1 MLRRK
6 FIKIPLVILGGLIG
20 LLVLAAG
27 GVYAT
32 TNYRLRRL
40 HTVEVRPVAV
50 PTDAA
55 AIARGKHIVTTR
67 SCADCHGANFGG
79 AKVVDDPAAGKLYGP
94 NITRGRGGLP
104 SNYSDLDYVRAIR
117 HGLAQDGR
125 ALLLM
130 PSLEYTTMSDEDLGA
145 IIAYLKTIA
154 PVDRERGPLQPGPA
168 IRALMV
174 AGQVQLSA
182 EEIDH
187 AAHRPA
193 SVTMSVSAEYG
204 KYLAASCTGCHG
216 PNLSGGKIPGAP
228 PDWPATANLT
238 PHPSSRLPGWN
249 EEQFI
254 ATLRTLKR
262 PDGSAVHP
270 LMPAAIGQMTDDEL
284 KAIWLYLRSLP
295 AAETAAR

>member
-1 MLRRK
+1 MFRRK
-6 FIKIPLVILGGLIG
+6 LVKIPLIVLACLIG
-20 LLVLAAG
+20 FLALAAG
-27 GVYAT
+27 AVYAT
-32 TNYRLRRL
+32 TNYRLSRL
-40 HTVEVRPVAV
+40 HQVETRPVAI

-55 AIARGKHIVTTR
+55 AIALGKHIVTTR
-67 SCADCHGANFGG
+67 SCADCHGADFGG
-79 AKVVDDPAAGKLYGP
+79 AKVVDDPAAGQLHGP

-104 SNYSDLDYVRAIR
+104 ASYSDQDYVRAIR

-125 ALLLM
+125 ALILM
-130 PSLEYTTMSDEDLGA
+130 PSLEYTTLSDEDLGA
-145 IIAYLKTIA
+145 AIAYLKTLPA
-154 PVDRERGPLQPGPA
+154 VDRERGPVKPGPA

-193 SVTMSVSAEYG
+193 SVTPSPTAEYG
-204 KYLAASCTGCHG
+204 KYLAAGCTGCHG

-238 PHPSSRLPGWN
+238 PHTSSRVTTWT
-249 EEQFI
+249 EDQFI

-262 PDGSAVHP
+262 PDGTMLHP
-270 LMPAAIGQMTDDEL
+270 IMPAAIGQMTDTEL
-284 KAIWLYLRSLP
+284 KALWAYLRTLP
-295 AAETAAR
+295 ATETAAR